1 MVQEPF
7 LKEIRI
13 AVVASLKETAES
25 LQMQIAQ
32 TGMAALVVQSDEPCS
47 TASGSSTRRIVEANP
62 DIVIVEIRDSSSGLQ
77 TLQVLH
83 AALPKSRLL
92 VNSNLTDP
100 QLIIEAMRSG
110 AREYLPNP
118 VSQATLLE
126 AFHRYLV
133 EKNRTMNPT
142 AAKRG
147 KVFCITSAKHG
158 SGATT
163 LAVNLA
169 GIVAARSKQSTAM
182 LDLDRPVGDAAAYL
196 NIKPAFTVSDA
207 LAAGH
212 RLDPVLLESYMQRT
226 NGFCLLAGFREY
238 ASNTVL
244 SSEKL
249 EQLLEVSQNT
259 FAHTI
264 VDLPPSMTEEQVQV
278 VARYSQSI
286 VIVLTPELPAIWRT
300 ERLLNYLAK
309 LESTDKVRVILN
321 RSSASD
327 EISNVDIERL
337 LRIGIHWRLP
347 NDYRACIK
355 AINSGRLLDSA
366 GSKFLYRGMSG
377 LASEL
382 AGLPE
387 AQGRRGL
394 FDFFLRP
401 SSIGGSSTA

>member
-1 MVQEPF
+1 
-7 LKEIRI
+7 LKEIRVG
-13 AVVASLKETAES
+13 VVAALKETADS

-32 TGMAALVVQSDEPCS
+32 TGMAALVVQSFETCS
-47 TASGSSTRRIVEANP
+47 TTSHSSTRRIVDANP

-92 VNSNLTDP
+92 ITSNVTDP

-126 AFHRYLV
+126 AIHRYLV
-133 EKNRTMNPT
+133 EKNRTTSPT
-142 AAKRG
+142 SAKRG
-147 KVFCITSAKHG
+147 KLFCITSAKHG

-169 GIVAARSKQSTAM
+169 GIIAAQSKQSTAL
-182 LDLDRPVGDAAAYL
+182 LDLDRPIGDAAAYL

-207 LAAGH
+207 LAAGP
-212 RLDPVLLESYMQRT
+212 RLDSVLLESYMQKT

-238 ASNTVL
+238 ASNTAI
-244 SSEKL
+244 SAERL
-249 EQLLEVSQNT
+249 EQLLEASQNT

-264 VDLPPSMTEEQVQV
+264 VDLPPTMTEDQVQV
-278 VARYSQSI
+278 IARYSQSI

-300 ERLLNYLAK
+300 ERLLTYLTK
-309 LESTDKVRVILN
+309 LESTDKVRVVLN

-327 EISNVDIERL
+327 EISNMDIERL
-337 LRIGIHWRLP
+337 LRVGIHWRLP

-355 AINSGRLLDSA
+355 AINSGQLLDSS
-366 GSKFLYRGMSG
+366 GSKYLYRGLKA
-377 LASEL
+377 LAAEL
-382 AGLPE
+382 AGLPVSE
-387 AQGRRGL
+387 GRRGI
-394 FDFFLRP
+394 FDLFLRP
-401 SSIGGSSTA
+401 FSVRGSSNA

>member
-1 MVQEPF
+1 
-7 LKEIRI
+7 LKEIRVGI
-13 AVVASLKETAES
+13 VAALKETAES

-47 TASGSSTRRIVEANP
+47 TASENSTRRIVDAHP

-83 AALPKSRLL
+83 SALPKSRLL

-133 EKNRTMNPT
+133 EKNRTASPT
-142 AAKRG
+142 ATKRG
-147 KVFCITSAKHG
+147 KLFCITSAKHG

-169 GIVAARSKQSTAM
+169 GIIAARSKQSTAL

-212 RLDPVLLESYMQRT
+212 RLDPVLLESYMQKT

-238 ASNTVL
+238 ASNTAL

-264 VDLPPSMTEEQVQV
+264 VDLPPTMTEDQVQV

-309 LESTDKVRVILN
+309 LDSTDRVRVILN
-321 RSSASD
+321 RSSSSD
-327 EISNVDIERL
+327 EISNMDIERL

-355 AINSGRLLDSA
+355 AINSGHLLDAA
-366 GSKFLYRGMSG
+366 GSKHLYRRMSA
-377 LASEL
+377 LAVDL

-387 AQGRRGL
+387 AQGRRGVFDL
-394 FDFFLRP
+394 FLKP
-401 SSIGGSSTA
+401 SSVGGSSNA

>member
-1 MVQEPF
+1 
-7 LKEIRI
+7 LKEIRVG
-13 AVVASLKETAES
+13 VVAALKETAES

-32 TGMAALVVQSDEPCS
+32 TGMAAMVVQSEEACS
-47 TASGSSTRRIVEANP
+47 ALSDSSTRKVVDANP

-77 TLQVLH
+77 TLQVLQ

-92 VNSNLTDP
+92 ITSNVTDP

-133 EKNRTMNPT
+133 ERNRTKNQ
-142 AAKRG
+142 ASAKRG
-147 KVFCITSAKHG
+147 KLFCITSAKHG

-169 GIVAARSKQSTAM
+169 GIIAARSKQSTAL

-207 LAAGH
+207 LAAGP
-212 RLDPVLLESYMQRT
+212 RLDSVLLDSYMQKT
-226 NGFCLLAGFREY
+226 NGFFLLAGFREY
-238 ASNTVL
+238 ASNTAIPA
-244 SSEKL
+244 ERL

-264 VDLPPSMTEEQVQV
+264 VDLPPTMTEDQVQV
-278 VARYSQSI
+278 IAHNSQSI
-286 VIVLTPELPAIWRT
+286 VVVLTPELPAIWRT
-300 ERLLNYLAK
+300 ERLLTYLTK

-321 RSSASD
+321 RSSSSD

-355 AINSGRLLDSA
+355 AINSGKLLDSA
-366 GSKFLYRGMSG
+366 GSKRLYRGMNA
-377 LASEL
+377 LATEL
-382 AGLPE
+382 AGLPIAE
-387 AQGRRGL
+387 GRRGL
-394 FDFFLRP
+394 FDLLLRP
-401 SSIGGSSTA
+401 SSIGGSSSV

>member
-1 MVQEPF
+1 
-7 LKEIRI
+7 LKEIRVGI
-13 AVVASLKETAES
+13 VTALRETAES

-32 TGMAALVVQSDEPCS
+32 TGMAALVVQSEEPCS
-47 TASGSSTRRIVEANP
+47 TALASSTRRIVDANP

-77 TLQVLH
+77 TLQVLQ
-83 AALPKSRLL
+83 AALPHSRLL
-92 VNSNLTDP
+92 ITSNVTDAP
-100 QLIIEAMRSG
+100 LIIEAMRSG
-110 AREYLPNP
+110 AREYLANP

-133 EKNRTMNPT
+133 ERNRTSTLT

-147 KVFCITSAKHG
+147 KLFCITSAKHG

-169 GIVAARSKQSTAM
+169 GIIAAQSKRSTAL

-196 NIKPAFTVSDA
+196 NIKPAFTVSEA
-207 LAAGH
+207 LAAGP
-212 RLDPVLLESYMQRT
+212 RLDSVLLESYMQKT

-238 ASNTVL
+238 ASNTAITA
-244 SSEKL
+244 ERL

-264 VDLPPSMTEEQVQV
+264 VDLPPTMTEDQVQV
-278 VARYSQSI
+278 IARNSQSI

-300 ERLLNYLAK
+300 ERLLTYLAK

-321 RSSASD
+321 RSSSSD
-327 EISNVDIERL
+327 EISNMDIERL

-355 AINSGRLLDSA
+355 AINSGCMLDPK
-366 GSKFLYRGMSG
+366 GSKHLYRAMNA
-377 LASEL
+377 LAIEL
-382 AGLPE
+382 AGLPVAE
-387 AQGRRGL
+387 RRPGL
-394 FDFFLRP
+394 FDLFLKA
-401 SSIGGSSTA
+401 SSIRRSTIA